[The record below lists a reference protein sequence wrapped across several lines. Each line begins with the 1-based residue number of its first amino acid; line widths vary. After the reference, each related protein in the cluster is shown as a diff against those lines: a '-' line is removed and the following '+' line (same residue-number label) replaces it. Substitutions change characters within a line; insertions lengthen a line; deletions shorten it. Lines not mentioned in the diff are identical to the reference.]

1 MSRFKTVISHVAL
14 WAALVMIGLGITG
27 MVTAKGAQ
35 APECVTVEKV
45 QGDFERVGANYKAFG
60 GEETKVIYAA
70 LTEKYGP
77 SPDGTPFALIVAV
90 SPSSDSAV
98 VVLFNEEG
106 CAFRAGLGGPASLI
120 LPLITEAL
128 GRFAN
133 D

>member
-14 WAALVMIGLGITG
+14 WAALIMIGLGITG

-35 APECVTVEKV
+35 APECISVEKV
-45 QGDFERVGANYKAFG
+45 QADFAHVGANYRVFG
-60 GEETKVIYAA
+60 GAETKVIYAA

-77 SPDGTPFALIVAV
+77 SPDGEPAALLVAV
-90 SPSSDSAV
+90 SPSSDRAIV
-98 VVLFNEEG
+98 IGFNEEG
-106 CAFRAGLGGPASLI
+106 CAFHAGLSGPASVI
-120 LPLITEAL
+120 LPLITDAL